1 MGGEAVVDS
10 WEVGN
15 DVEGG
20 VVGEERVKRGQHSI
34 VVRVE
39 SMLLEGYFT
48 FVQDVLQRL
57 GWELTEL
64 AASRNLPLVPKG

>member
-1 MGGEAVVDS
+1 MLISRSNVGGEAVVDS

-20 VVGEERVKRGQHSI
+20 VAGEERVKRGQHSI
-34 VVRVE
+34 VARVE

-64 AASRNLPLVPKG
+64 AVS